1 MNPAWSERNLTPT
14 STAFGSFSPA
24 SVKELSQIEQGQVR
38 GVTLTVMPAPGVS
51 RLALS
56 SAARVLIVAGPVAPG
71 VQE

>member
-1 MNPAWSERNLTPT
+1 M
-14 STAFGSFSPA
+14 
-24 SVKELSQIEQGQVR
+24 
-38 GVTLTVMPAPGVS
+38 TLTVMPAPGVS